1 MNKVELTIFTPTY
14 NRANTLQR
22 LYDSLKIQTLKNF
35 EWLIIDDGS
44 IDNTEKIVNKF
55 IKDNIISIR
64 YIKQE
69 NAGKQ
74 AAWNNAVMNAQGKFF
89 CGVDSDDALVKADN
103 IENILN
109 KYLYLLEDKE
119 IIGLRFLA
127 YSNVKK
133 TFDGRK
139 LSDDILIQSYFDE
152 FSDRRNFGE
161 RIDVFKTKLLK
172 KYLYPVNPSIKFIP
186 EIWFYVKVSADNY
199 KFAYIPEPLRL
210 FFDDETENR
219 LSRSNM
225 LKNAQGHYI
234 SRSTMLKLIP
244 SYVFLK
250 NFTALLK
257 TIIRYGQCCD
267 YLKVNFKNR
276 TKDTNIFFALLSYSS
291 KLIKFGN

>member
-22 LYDSLKIQTLKNF
+22 LYGSLKIQTLKNF

-44 IDNTEKIVNKF
+44 IDNTEEIVDQF

-74 AAWNNAVMNAQGKFF
+74 AAWNNAVMNAKGKFF
-89 CGVDSDDALVKADN
+89 CGVDSDDALAKADN
-103 IENILN
+103 IENIFN

-127 YSNVKK
+127 YSNVKN

-139 LSDDILIQSYFDE
+139 ISDEILIQSYFEE

-161 RIDVFKTKLLK
+161 RIDVFKIELLK

-186 EIWFYVKVSADNY
+186 EIWFYVKVSADDY

-210 FFDDETENR
+210 FFDNDTENR
-219 LSRSNM
+219 LSKSSI
-225 LKNAQGHYI
+225 LKNAQGHYV
-234 SRSTMLKLIP
+234 SRSVMLKLIP
-244 SYVFLK
+244 WNIFLK
-250 NFTALLK
+250 NFVALIK
-257 TIIRYGQCCD
+257 TIIRYGQCSD
-267 YLKVNFKNR
+267 YLKVNLR
-276 TKDTNIFFALLSYSS
+276 TRIKDTNLTYALLSYFS
-291 KLIKFGN
+291 KLIKFGI